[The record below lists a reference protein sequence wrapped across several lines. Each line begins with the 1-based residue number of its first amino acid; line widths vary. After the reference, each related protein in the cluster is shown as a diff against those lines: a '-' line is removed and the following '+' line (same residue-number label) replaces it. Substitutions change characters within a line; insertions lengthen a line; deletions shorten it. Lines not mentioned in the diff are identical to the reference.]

1 LSAALIP
8 STGQFYFIDNP
19 TYWPGTNNNNNNQFP
34 IIQPSVIY
42 NNVQVRAAYLAI
54 NLLAW
59 FLSLL
64 ILALGLA
71 NVINFPSFSSRCA
84 WLLQVG

>member
-8 STGQFYFIDNP
+8 NSGQFYYIDNP
-19 TYWPGTNNNNNNQFP
+19 TFWPGSGFNNPNP
-34 IIQPSVIY
+34 IIQPSLIY

-59 FLSLL
+59 FWSLF

-84 WLLQVG
+84 WLLQVS

>member
-1 LSAALIP
+1 MIP
-8 STGQFYFIDNP
+8 NSGQFYYIDNP
-19 TYWPGTNNNNNNQFP
+19 TYWPGTSNNNLFP
-34 IIQPSVIY
+34 VIQPSLIY

-54 NLLAW
+54 NLLGW

-84 WLLQVG
+84 WLLQVS